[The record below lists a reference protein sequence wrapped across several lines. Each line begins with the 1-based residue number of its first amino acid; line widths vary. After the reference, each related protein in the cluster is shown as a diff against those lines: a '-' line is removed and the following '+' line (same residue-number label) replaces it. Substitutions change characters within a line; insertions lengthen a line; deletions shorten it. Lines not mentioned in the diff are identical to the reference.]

1 MLMLWRQI
9 VAKLFRRCVKSRGA
23 GTSCIPPIGLST
35 HTASLNN
42 FVKEQG
48 CLCRVK
54 TKTFKAG
61 AALECRSPWVW
72 FKSDYNDAQVY
83 SDSAVGDWYWSTCV
97 LTCFRDHKMGLFSLH
112 LPTDGRKTKKK
123 KKSILGGFTVCSR
136 SLSHAMKLT
145 ARRRQLNQRSAIS
158 PAGGVVTCG
167 GGIVGSPPLS
177 ASRLGNMVQSE
188 TFGFRINAFKFSSIS
203 SDH

>member
-112 LPTDGRKTKKK
+112 LPTDGRKTNKEEKKK
-123 KKSILGGFTVCSR
+123 HF
-136 SLSHAMKLT
+136 
-145 ARRRQLNQRSAIS
+145 
-158 PAGGVVTCG
+158 GGVHSVFTQPVARYEAHSQTQAAQSALGHFTCG
-167 GGIVGSPPLS
+167 WCGNVWRRDRWLAAVKCVAFGQHGSIRDFWVS
-177 ASRLGNMVQSE
+177 
-188 TFGFRINAFKFSSIS
+188 
-203 SDH
+203 H